1 MTRRRAGALLTLCG
15 MLTVVSGPDALVGQ
29 AYGVSRTE
37 WGHPDLQGDWTNSTL
52 TPLQRVE
59 GYGPVYTQ
67 AQVDSVYV
75 AWRGIIDAEFDPSD
89 PGVALR
95 RGRDGGGL
103 RPDEVYWERDSQVAR
118 VDGEPRS
125 SLIQFPGNGRI
136 AEMTP
141 QGEQRLQEYHDF
153 RSQFG
158 ESDHPELRTLSDRCL
173 MALGSNAGPP
183 MIPNNVYND
192 NYTIVQNRDHVVILT
207 EMVHDV
213 RIIRLG
219 EPDPLPEHVR
229 PWFGDSWGHW
239 DGETLVVETTN
250 IHDRQIFNQQ
260 FSLRVHSRNAKV
272 IERFTRTAENTIL
285 YEFEVDDPDT
295 YVETWGGQ
303 IPMLRMEGLL
313 YEYACH
319 EGNYSME
326 GILRGARYQESLENR
341 DEP

>member
-1 MTRRRAGALLTLCG
+1 MLTL
-15 MLTVVSGPDALVGQ
+15 VFGPQTLVGQ
-29 AYGVSRTE
+29 AYDVPRTE
-37 WGHPDLQGDWTNSTL
+37 WGQPDLQGNWTNATL
-52 TPLQRVE
+52 TPLERVE

-67 AQVDSVYV
+67 AQVDSLYR
-75 AWRGIIDAEFDPSD
+75 ALRGIIDVKFDPSD

-95 RGRDGGGL
+95 GAREGGGL
-103 RPDEVYWERDSQVAR
+103 RPEEVYWERDNQVAR

-158 ESDHPELRTLSDRCL
+158 ESDHPELRTSNDRCL
-173 MALGSNAGPP
+173 IFNSNGGPP
-183 MIPNNVYND
+183 MLPSNVYND
-192 NYTIVQNRDHVVILT
+192 NYTIVQNRDHVMIQT
-207 EMVHDV
+207 EMMHDA

-219 EPDPLPEHVR
+219 ERDPLPEHVR

-239 DGETLVVETTN
+239 EGETLVVETTN
-250 IHDRQIFNQQ
+250 IHDRQVFRRG
-260 FSLRVHSRNAKV
+260 LRVHSRNAKV

-295 YVETWGGQ
+295 YVERWGGQ
-303 IPMLRMEGLL
+303 VPMLRMDGLL

>member
-1 MTRRRAGALLTLCG
+1 MVA
-15 MLTVVSGPDALVGQ
+15 
-29 AYGVSRTE
+29 RTI
-37 WGHPDLQGDWTNSTL
+37 D
-52 TPLQRVE
+52 
-59 GYGPVYTQ
+59 
-67 AQVDSVYV
+67 V
-75 AWRGIIDAEFDPSD
+75 AFDPSE
-89 PGVALR
+89 PGIER
-95 RGRDGGGL
+95 RRSADGGGL

-136 AEMTP
+136 ANLTP
-141 QGEQRLQEYHDF
+141 RGVQRQQERLDF

-158 ESDHPELRTLSDRCL
+158 ASDHPELRSLADRCL
-173 MALGSNAGPP
+173 TGLGSNAGPP
-183 MIPNNVYND
+183 MLPNNRYND

-207 EMVHDV
+207 EMVHDA

-239 DGETLVVETTN
+239 EGETLVVETTN
-250 IHDRQIFNQQ
+250 IHDRQLFNQP
-260 FSLRVHSRNAKV
+260 FTLRVHSRNAKV
-272 IERFTRTAENTIL
+272 IERFTRTAEDAIL

-303 IPMLRMEGLL
+303 IPMLRLDGLL

-341 DEP
+341 DGP